1 MYTILDIK
9 RLIYTL
15 YYNGNKYAV
24 IVIKKNIVQDL
35 KKELKSELSGHFE
48 DTVLALMTPLP
59 DLYAKELHD
68 AISGI
73 GTKEEVLVEILCS
86 LSNFGVQTVAECY
99 EKRK

>member
-1 MYTILDIK
+1 MYNVLDIK

-15 YYNGNKYAV
+15 YNSNKYIV

-48 DTVLALMTPLP
+48 DTVLAMMTPLP
-59 DLYAKELHD
+59 DFYAKELHD